1 MNRDLPKKVVHGGKV
16 RQFSQESGDAVI
28 DFSANLNPW
37 PPAVPLDI
45 PEKIVTC
52 YPDDRYQVLKEM
64 IAGRFHRPVE
74 EIAVGNGSIEL
85 IRIFCLAALSQG
97 DRVRIRQPTF
107 GEYEMSSRLAGAFP
121 AGDGEQAAVGFL
133 CNPNNPTGTLLSR
146 SSVLD
151 QRSGVKMLFV
161 DEAFIELS
169 DICQSVAA
177 IRDPAV
183 FVCRSLTKC
192 FSVPGIRFGYGFGDP
207 DLIDRME
214 TIRPP
219 WSVNAIA
226 EHYAIRA
233 MGVFDELAQSRIR
246 IRAEREWL
254 VSALHDLPLKVH
266 TSDTNFLLL
275 TFPCDV
281 TTLCADLSRE
291 GILVRDCHSFGLPDS
306 IRIAVRTREENCRL
320 LEAMGRCM
328 P

>member
-1 MNRDLPKKVVHGGKV
+1 VNRDLPKKVVHGGKV
-16 RQFSQESGDAVI
+16 RQFSQERREKVI

-37 PPAVPLDI
+37 PPAVPLAI
-45 PEKIVTC
+45 PEKIVSC
-52 YPDDRYQVLKEM
+52 YPDDRYLVLKEM
-64 IAGRFHRPVE
+64 IALRFHRPVE

-121 AGDGEQAAVGFL
+121 AGEGEQAAVGFL

-169 DICQSVAA
+169 DIRQSVAD
-177 IRDPAV
+177 IRDPAF

-233 MGVFDELAQSRIR
+233 MAVFDELERSRIR
-246 IRAEREWL
+246 IQAEREWL

-275 TFPCDV
+275 TYPCDV

-306 IRIAVRTREENCRL
+306 IRIAVRTREENCQL